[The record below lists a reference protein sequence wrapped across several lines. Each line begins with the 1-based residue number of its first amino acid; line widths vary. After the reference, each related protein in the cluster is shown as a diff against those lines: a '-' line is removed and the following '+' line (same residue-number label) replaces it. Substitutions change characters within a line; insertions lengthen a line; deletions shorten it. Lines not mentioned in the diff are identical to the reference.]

1 MREVFDQQLAG
12 LETAVQD
19 AGRTIL
25 RGLRDAVNLLEDWD
39 DEVAERIADDD
50 RGIKDRYR
58 VVESDVARLFALQGP
73 VAGDLRLLLA
83 VLHIDIHLQRMSR
96 NNLRIARFAERVIAE
111 LPDPVLMERFEEMGA
126 RAEHAVQTA
135 LEALERRDL
144 ALALSL
150 GDLDN
155 LIDRDNEWIMDHAL
169 ALGSDP
175 KRREWGMHT
184 IFIAR
189 SLERMGDHAVAIAE
203 QVAYIITGR
212 FEEFTL
218 DRDAL
223 GA

>member
-1 MREVFDQQLAG
+1 MREGFDQQLAA
-12 LETAVQD
+12 LEATVQQ
-19 AGRTIL
+19 AGRVIL
-25 RGLRDAVNLLEDWD
+25 RGLRDAVQLLDDWD
-39 DEVAERIADDD
+39 DAASERIAEDD
-50 RGIKDRYR
+50 RAMKERYR
-58 VVESDVARLFALQGP
+58 TVEANVAEMFALQSP

-96 NNLRIARFAERVIAE
+96 NNVRIARFAERVIAE
-111 LPDPVLMERFEEMGA
+111 LPDPVLLERFGEMGA

-144 ALALSL
+144 SLALALT
-150 GDLDN
+150 DLDS

-203 QVAYIITGR
+203 QVGYIITGR
-212 FEEFTL
+212 FEEFPSEH
-218 DRDAL
+218 AL
-223 GA
+223 EA

>member
-1 MREVFDQQLAG
+1 MREGFDQQLAA
-12 LETAVQD
+12 LEATVQQ
-19 AGRTIL
+19 AGRVIL
-25 RGLRDAVNLLEDWD
+25 RGLRDAVQLLDHWD
-39 DEVAERIADDD
+39 DAASERIAEDD
-50 RGIKDRYR
+50 RAMKERYR
-58 VVESDVARLFALQGP
+58 SVEADVAQLFALQAP

-96 NNLRIARFAERVIAE
+96 NNVRISRFAERVIGE
-111 LPDPVLMERFEEMGA
+111 LPDPVLLERFEEMGA

-144 ALALSL
+144 SLALALT
-150 GDLDN
+150 DLDN

-203 QVAYIITGR
+203 QVGYIITGR
-212 FEEFTL
+212 FEEFPSEH
-218 DRDAL
+218 AL
-223 GA
+223 EA

>member
-1 MREVFDQQLAG
+1 MRGTFDQQLAA
-12 LETAVQD
+12 LESTVQE

-25 RGLRDAVNLLEDWD
+25 RGLRDAVQLLEDWD
-39 DEVAERIADDD
+39 DEIAERIVEDD
-50 RGIKDRYR
+50 RSIKDRYR
-58 VVESDVARLFALQGP
+58 TVENDVAQLFALQAP
-73 VAGDLRLLLA
+73 VARDLRLLLA

-96 NNLRIARFAERVIAE
+96 NNVRIARFAERVIAE

-135 LEALERRDL
+135 LEAFERRDL
-144 ALALSL
+144 ALALALS
-150 GDLDN
+150 DLDT

-203 QVAYIITGR
+203 QVTYIVTGR
-212 FEEFTL
+212 FHERAP
-218 DRDAL
+218 D
-223 GA
+223 GADES

>member
-1 MREVFDQQLAG
+1 MRGTFDQQLAA
-12 LETAVQD
+12 LESTVQE

-25 RGLRDAVNLLEDWD
+25 RGLRDAVQLLEDWD
-39 DEVAERIADDD
+39 DEIAERIVEDD
-50 RGIKDRYR
+50 RSIKDRYR
-58 VVESDVARLFALQGP
+58 TVENDVAQLFALQAP
-73 VAGDLRLLLA
+73 VARDLRLLLA

-96 NNLRIARFAERVIAE
+96 NNVRIARFAERVIAE

-135 LEALERRDL
+135 LEAFERRDL
-144 ALALSL
+144 ALALALS
-150 GDLDN
+150 DLDT

-203 QVAYIITGR
+203 QVAYIVSGR
-212 FEEFTL
+212 FEELATDQTVL
-218 DRDAL
+218 DA
-223 GA
+223 

>member
-1 MREVFDQQLAG
+1 MREGFDQQLAA
-12 LETAVQD
+12 LEATVQQ
-19 AGRTIL
+19 AGRVIL
-25 RGLRDAVNLLEDWD
+25 RGLRDAVQLLNDWD
-39 DEVAERIADDD
+39 DAASERIAEDD
-50 RGIKDRYR
+50 RAMKERYR
-58 VVESDVARLFALQGP
+58 SVEADVAQLFALQAP

-96 NNLRIARFAERVIAE
+96 NNVRIARFAERVIAE
-111 LPDPVLMERFEEMGA
+111 LPDPVLLERFGEMGT

-144 ALALSL
+144 SLAVALT
-150 GDLDN
+150 DLDE

-203 QVAYIITGR
+203 QVGYIITGR
-212 FEEFTL
+212 FEEFPSEH
-218 DRDAL
+218 AL
-223 GA
+223 EA